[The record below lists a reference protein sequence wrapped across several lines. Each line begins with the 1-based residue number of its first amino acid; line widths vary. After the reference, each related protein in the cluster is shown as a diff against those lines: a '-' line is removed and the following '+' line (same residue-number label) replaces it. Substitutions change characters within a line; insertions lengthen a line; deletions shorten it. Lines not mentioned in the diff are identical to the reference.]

1 MRIAPSLLSFLT
13 RRACAQNDDE
23 LERALSELAH
33 ITKTETARAELAASA
48 LRRER
53 AAAAAAA
60 LGEADAELERRL
72 AAPASPVSSWANVEH
87 EDAPAREERGG
98 LSWTDDISPRSE
110 PDGGDGNA
118 AASSGGAEEAVRVL
132 TAKLLEQRR
141 ARAAASATRIAQ
153 LAQHRKCV
161 CACAH
166 PFLGLPFERTHTLT

>member
-1 MRIAPSLLSFLT
+1 
-13 RRACAQNDDE
+13 
-23 LERALSELAH
+23 
-33 ITKTETARAELAASA
+33 

-72 AAPASPVSSWANVEH
+72 AAPASPVSSWAKVEH
-87 EDAPAREERGG
+87 EERGG
-98 LSWTDDISPRSE
+98 LSWTEDISPRSE
-110 PDGGDGNA
+110 PDGGSG
-118 AASSGGAEEAVRVL
+118 SGGGAEEAVRSL

-161 CACAH
+161 RARHHWH
-166 PFLGLPFERTHTLT
+166 PWSCI